1 MSKTPAITRFRTM
14 PATGAAPRVDREA
27 GVIRGASATQ
37 AVEALGHG
45 VMLDAKTLKQVA
57 DLGNAAGGKGL
68 KVRFTHPGM
77 CSDGLGTMVGHAT
90 NFRVEGDRVPC
101 DIALDPSSK
110 TSPRGDQY
118 NYVLDMAER
127 NPTDFGLS
135 IVFSGSPVFVL
146 EDGSEVEAI
155 WSCGKYQKPKNA
167 VGGDLPLARVDKLYA
182 VDFVDEPAA
191 NRDGL
196 FASADL
202 VAAFSA
208 TSSETAEQAFAAID
222 RLRDELGLSV
232 VDVGRFAER
241 YLRARLHTTTPPETD
256 MKLSAPRL
264 AALKSEFPDQTALII
279 DLAVADKDE
288 AEIRGEL
295 AKAGLASL
303 NAKVTALE
311 GKVAEGATA
320 LAAEK
325 AEHDKTKSKLA
336 ALEKL
341 GAPKDPGGSPTDT
354 DPEAVLKA
362 KWEGLTADQ
371 RGGYANDFEAFSALE
386 KIESGKFKPQA

>member
-1 MSKTPAITRFRTM
+1 MSKPATITRFRTM
-14 PATGAAPRVDREA
+14 PATGAAPRVDRDA

-45 VMLDAKTLKQVA
+45 VMLDAKTLQQVA
-57 DLGNAAGGKGL
+57 DFGNAAGGKGL

-101 DIALDPSSK
+101 DITLDPSSK

-118 NYVLDMAER
+118 SYVLDMAEN
-127 NPTDFGLS
+127 NPNDFGLS
-135 IVFSGSPVFVL
+135 IVFSGEPVYVL
-146 EDGSEVEAI
+146 EDGSEVAAI
-155 WSCGKYQKPKNA
+155 HSCGKYQKPKNA
-167 VGGDLPLARVDKLYA
+167 VGGDLPLARIEKLYA

-202 VAAFSA
+202 VAAFSE

-222 RLRDELGLSV
+222 RLRDELGLST

-241 YLRARLHTTTPPETD
+241 YLRARLNSTTNPETD
-256 MKLSAPRL
+256 MKLPAARL
-264 AALKSEFPDQTALII
+264 AALKAEYPDHSSQII

-288 AEIRGEL
+288 SEIRSEL
-295 AKAGLASL
+295 AKASLAALS
-303 NAKVTALE
+303 AKATEAVTAL
-311 GKVAEGATA
+311 AT
-320 LAAEK
+320 EK
-325 AEHDKTKSKLA
+325 AEHDKTKAKLA

-362 KWEGLTADQ
+362 KWEGFSVDERKAYGNEFAAFRALKIAEPTA
-371 RGGYANDFEAFSALE
+371 
-386 KIESGKFKPQA
+386 